1 MGKIGRYWNSLL
13 DTSKLNLDAHWMPF
27 TASRAFKAS
36 PRMIVG
42 GDGHYFET
50 DDGRRVFDSLSGLWC
65 TGAGHNIAS
74 INAAVTAQLSK
85 LDFAPSFQF
94 GHPLSFQLAER
105 LGELMPGKLNR
116 VFFTNSGSET
126 ADTSLKIARA
136 YWRAVGRPAKTK
148 LIGRAKGYH
157 GVNFGGMSLG
167 GIGPNRKQ
175 FGLGV
180 EADHLPSTLL
190 PENAF
195 SQGMPQYGEHLAN
208 YLEHIVAV
216 NDASNIAAV
225 LVEPMSG
232 SGGVVVPPQGYL
244 ERLREICT
252 QHEILLIFDEVIT
265 GLGRS
270 GAATAA
276 EKLNVIP
283 DIINLA
289 KQLTNGLIPMGAVM
303 LREDIHAAFM
313 TDELPAH
320 GIELPHGYTYSAHP
334 IAAAAAMATLDHLQ
348 ERDLFAQANDRA
360 ALLQR
365 LIHELK
371 GTRNVIDIRNFG
383 LAGAIQLAPR
393 DGDPTVRPYEA
404 GIALWQKDN
413 YVRWGGDTLQ
423 FGPPFDSTDAELEQ
437 LFAQVGDVLESID

>member
-1 MGKIGRYWNSLL
+1 
-13 DTSKLNLDAHWMPF
+13 MPF
-27 TASRAFKAS
+27 TAKRAFTAN
-36 PRMIVG
+36 PRMIVAG
-42 GDGHYFET
+42 QGHYYT
-50 DDGRRVFDSLSGLWC
+50 TGDNRQVFDSLSGLWC
-65 TGAGHNIAS
+65 TGAGHNIPS
-74 INAAVTAQLSK
+74 INQAITDQLGR

-105 LGELMPGKLNR
+105 LAELMPADLNR

-126 ADTSLKIARA
+126 ADTALKIARA
-136 YWRAVGRPAKTK
+136 YWRAVGRPEKTR

-180 EADHLPSTLL
+180 DADHLPSTLL

-195 SQGMPQYGEHLAN
+195 AQGMPQYGEHLAE

-216 NDASNIAAV
+216 HDASNIAAV

-252 QHEILLIFDEVIT
+252 RHEILLIFDEVIT

-276 EKLNVIP
+276 EKLNVTP
-283 DIINLA
+283 DVINVA
-289 KQLTNGLIPMGAVM
+289 KQLTNGIVPMGAVVV
-303 LREDIHAAFM
+303 RQDIYDAFM
-313 TDELPAH
+313 GDDLPMH
-320 GIELPHGYTYSAHP
+320 SIELPHGYTYSAHP
-334 IAAAAAMATLDHLQ
+334 VAAAAAMATLDYIE
-348 ERDLFAQANDRA
+348 ERALFAQADDRA
-360 ALLQR
+360 RQLER
-365 LIHELK
+365 LIHDLK
-371 GTRNVIDIRNFG
+371 GVHNVVDIRNFG

-393 DGDPTVRPYEA
+393 DGDPIIRPYEA
-404 GIALWQKDN
+404 GIALWEKDN

-423 FGPPFDSTDAELEQ
+423 FGPPFDSTDEELEQ
-437 LFAQVGDVLESID
+437 LFGQVGEVLETLD

>member
-1 MGKIGRYWNSLL
+1 M
-13 DTSKLNLDAHWMPF
+13 NLDAHWMPF
-27 TASRAFKAS
+27 TANRAFKAD

-42 GDGHYFET
+42 GKGHYFTT
-50 DDGRRVFDSLSGLWC
+50 DDGRQVFDSLSGLWC
-65 TGAGHNIAS
+65 TGMGHNIEPVNQA
-74 INAAVTAQLSK
+74 IAKQLSE
-85 LDFAPSFQF
+85 LDFAPCFQF
-94 GHPLSFQLAER
+94 GHPKSFELAER
-105 LGELMPGKLNR
+105 LGQIMPGTLNR

-136 YWRAVGRPAKTK
+136 YWREVGRPEKTK

-157 GVNFGGMSLG
+157 GVNFGGMSVG

-208 YLEHIVAV
+208 YLEHLIGVH
-216 NDASNIAAV
+216 DASNIAAV

-252 QHEILLIFDEVIT
+252 QHDILLIFDEVIT

-270 GAATAA
+270 GAPTAA
-276 EKLNVIP
+276 EKLNVLP
-283 DIINLA
+283 DMINVA
-289 KQLTNGLIPMGAVM
+289 KQLTNGVIPMGAVVV
-303 LREDIHAAFM
+303 REDIYEAFM
-313 TDELPAH
+313 DEAKPDH

-334 IAAAAAMATLDHLQ
+334 VGAAAALATLEYMEDH
-348 ERDLFAQANDRA
+348 DLYARADAQAKV
-360 ALLQR
+360 LEK
-365 LIHELK
+365 LIHEIK
-371 GTRNVIDIRNFG
+371 GVRNVVDIRNFG

-393 DGDPTVRPYEA
+393 DGDPVVRPYEA
-404 GIALWQKDN
+404 GIALFEKDN
-413 YVRWGGDTLQ
+413 YVRWGGDNLQ
-423 FGPPFDSTDAELEQ
+423 FGPPFDSTNAELEQ
-437 LFAQVGDVLESID
+437 LFSQVAEVLETID

>member
-1 MGKIGRYWNSLL
+1 MG
-13 DTSKLNLDAHWMPF
+13 TLNLDAHWMPF
-27 TASRAFKAS
+27 TAKRAFTAK
-36 PRMIVG
+36 PRMIVAG
-42 GDGHYFET
+42 EGHYFTT
-50 DDGRRVFDSLSGLWC
+50 DDGRQVFDSLSGLWC

-74 INAAVTAQLSK
+74 INGAISEQLGR

-94 GHPLSFQLAER
+94 GHPLSFELAER
-105 LGELMPGKLNR
+105 LAELMPADLNR

-136 YWRAVGRPAKTK
+136 YWRAVGRPEKTR

-180 EADHLPSTLL
+180 DADHLPSTLL

-195 SQGMPQYGEHLAN
+195 AQGMPQYGEHLAE
-208 YLEHIVAV
+208 YLEHIIAV
-216 NDASNIAAV
+216 HDASNIAAV

-252 QHEILLIFDEVIT
+252 QYEILLIFDEVIT

-276 EKLNVIP
+276 EKLNVTP
-283 DIINLA
+283 DLINVA
-289 KQLTNGLIPMGAVM
+289 KQLTNGIVPMGAVVA
-303 LREDIHAAFM
+303 RQDIYDAFM
-313 TDELPAH
+313 GDELPLH

-334 IAAAAAMATLDHLQ
+334 VAAAAAMATLDYIE
-348 ERDLFAQANDRA
+348 ERELFAVADDRA
-360 ALLQR
+360 RVLER
-365 LIHELK
+365 LIHQLK
-371 GTRNVIDIRNFG
+371 GTKNVVDIRNFG

-393 DGDPTVRPYEA
+393 DGDPIIRPYEA
-404 GIALWQKDN
+404 GVALWEKDN

-423 FGPPFDSTDAELEQ
+423 FGPPFASTDHELEQ
-437 LFAQVGDVLESID
+437 LFAQVGEVLETLS

>member
-1 MGKIGRYWNSLL
+1 MG
-13 DTSKLNLDAHWMPF
+13 KLNLDAHWMPF
-27 TASRAFKAS
+27 TAKRAFTAK
-36 PRMIVG
+36 PRMIVA
-42 GDGHYFET
+42 GDGHYFTT
-50 DDGRRVFDSLSGLWC
+50 DDGRQVFDSLSGLWC

-74 INAAVTAQLSK
+74 INGAITEQLGR

-94 GHPLSFQLAER
+94 GHPLSFKLAER
-105 LGELMPGKLNR
+105 LGELMPADLNR

-136 YWRAVGRPAKTK
+136 YWRAMGRPEKTR

-180 EADHLPSTLL
+180 DADHLPSTLL

-195 SQGMPQYGEHLAN
+195 AQGMPQYGEHLAE
-208 YLEHIVAV
+208 YLEHIIAV
-216 NDASNIAAV
+216 HDASNIAAV

-244 ERLREICT
+244 ERLREICS

-265 GLGRS
+265 ALGRS

-276 EKLNVIP
+276 EKLNVTP
-283 DIINLA
+283 DLINVA
-289 KQLTNGLIPMGAVM
+289 KQLTNGIVPMGAVVA
-303 LREDIHAAFM
+303 RQDIYDAFM
-313 TDELPAH
+313 GQDLPPH

-334 IAAAAAMATLDHLQ
+334 VAAAAAMATLDYME
-348 ERDLFAQANDRA
+348 ERELFAVAEDRA
-360 ALLQR
+360 RVLER
-365 LIHELK
+365 LIHQLK
-371 GTRNVIDIRNFG
+371 GIQNVVDIRNFG

-393 DGDPTVRPYEA
+393 DGDPLIRPYEA
-404 GIALWQKDN
+404 GIALWEKDN

-423 FGPPFDSTDAELEQ
+423 FGPPFASTDQELEQ
-437 LFAQVGDVLESID
+437 LFAQVGEVLETLA